1 MYQKI
6 AISIPDVKGKITYQ
20 TQKNIKYVYFERER
34 NYDADRQFNVPK
46 RSCIGKVVPG
56 DNSKMYPNDNFA
68 LFFPDFVLPPVN
80 ETVVRSCGLKLG
92 PYILVE
98 WALKRDGIDGIVK
111 DILGSKDGGLLLDLA
126 AYSIVCEDNAA
137 QYYPDYAYNHP
148 LFTEDM
154 HIFSDSTISRF
165 LDSITDEQREE
176 FLNIWNDKRD
186 HRQKIYISYDS
197 TNKNCQAGEVTMV
210 EYGHP
215 KENIGAPI
223 FNIAIA
229 YDRTNR
235 IPLFYE
241 EYLGSIVDVSQL
253 QYMLTK
259 AKAYKY
265 HQVGF
270 ILDRGYFCKDNILF
284 MDEAGFDFIIM
295 VKGMKSLLAEA
306 IQEAWGTFEKSRKC
320 YIRDFEV
327 YGTTLNR
334 SLYADDKKKRYIHI
348 YYSNFREAVEQNQLE
363 RNLNKME
370 DTLRQYLNAE
380 KHSWPKKFSDYYQME
395 FNKEGILIMY
405 RERAE
410 VVEEEM
416 KYCGYFAI
424 ATSEKMTAAE
434 ALIRYKG
441 RDESEK
447 LFRGDKSYLGS
458 KSMRAHG
465 EEAVSAKLFIEF
477 IALIARNRI
486 HTTLTD
492 AARTMDKR
500 KNFMNVPAAL
510 KEMAKI
516 ELGRQRDGVYRL
528 DHAVSANQKAILEA
542 FGLTEEDV
550 KRKAVELS
558 KIIADADHKELKT
571 KEIT

>member
-1 MYQKI
+1 MYQKT
-6 AISIPDVKGKITYQ
+6 AIRIPDAKGKITYQ
-20 TQKNIKYVYFERER
+20 TQNKIKYVYFERER

-56 DNSKMYPNDNFA
+56 DSSKMYPNDNFSV
-68 LFFPDFVLPPVN
+68 FFPDFVLPPVN
-80 ETVVRSCGLKLG
+80 ENVTRSCGLKLG
-92 PYILVE
+92 PYILLE
-98 WALKRDGIDGIVK
+98 WALKRDGIDGIIK
-111 DILGSKDGGLLLDLA
+111 DILGSKDGGLFLDLA

-154 HIFSDSTISRF
+154 HIFSDSTVFRF
-165 LDSITDEQREE
+165 LNSITDEHRES
-176 FLNIWNDKRD
+176 FLNIWNDRMD

-235 IPLFYE
+235 VPLFYE

-253 QYMLTK
+253 QCMLTK
-259 AKAYKY
+259 AKAYQY
-265 HQVGF
+265 RQVGF
-270 ILDRGYFCKDNILF
+270 ILDRGYFCKENILF

-295 VKGMKSLLAEA
+295 VKGMKSLLADA
-306 IQEAWGTFEKSRKC
+306 IQEARGTFEKSRKC

-334 SLYADDKKKRYIHI
+334 KLYADDTKKRYIHI
-348 YYSNFREAVEQNQLE
+348 YYSTFREAGEQNRLE

-370 DTLRQYLNAE
+370 DTLKQYLNGE
-380 KHSWPKKFSDYYQME
+380 RHSWPKKFSDYYRME
-395 FNKEGILIMY
+395 FNKEGILVMY
-405 RERAE
+405 RERDE

-434 ALIRYKG
+434 ALIRYKS

-465 EEAVSAKLFIEF
+465 EESVSAKLFIEF
-477 IALIARNRI
+477 VALIVRNRI

-500 KNFMNVPAAL
+500 RNFMNVPAAL

-516 ELGRQRDGVYRL
+516 ELGRQHDGIYRL

-550 KRKAVELS
+550 EKRATELGQ
-558 KIIADADHKELKT
+558 IIADADRKAKKT
-571 KEIT
+571 KEDA